1 MPGIGVAETSAV
13 GLEDGVEAGYEH
25 VGRDVGKEH
34 LVDSLEHLS
43 WRDMALGCEAQ
54 HATGRGH
61 NERCWHPL
69 ARCIPHH
76 ESEPTLREEVEVVE
90 VPAYLPGWLVV
101 GRDLPALQGG
111 HLLRKGG
118 LLDASC
124 HLKLLFEPLALAH
137 LLLEM
142 RLRYFR
148 RTAPLAP
155 LFGDLAPHYAVH
167 GHRRHLYLLVPG
179 H

>member
-1 MPGIGVAETSAV
+1 MTGVGVAQATALGV
-13 GLEDGVEAGYEH
+13 EDGVKAGDEH

-34 LVDSLEHLS
+34 LVDSLEHLG
-43 WRDMALGCEAQ
+43 WRGMALGCEAQ

-101 GRDLPALQGG
+101 GGDLPALQGG
-111 HLLRKGG
+111 HLLGQRG
-118 LLDASC
+118 LLNASG
-124 HLKLLFEPLALAH
+124 HPKILLYALALAH
-137 LLLEM
+137 LSLEM
-142 RLRYFR
+142 RLGYLR

-155 LFGDLAPHYAVH
+155 LFGDLAPHFAVH
-167 GHRRHLYLLVPG
+167 GHRRHLYLLVPW